1 MIGGAEAGGGTRID
15 VHEADSA
22 ALKIPTRKMEN
33 LIRRRTLILMSETV
47 LNSTNVSESLTDV
60 HRYKSVIVLSA

>member
-1 MIGGAEAGGGTRID
+1 MIGGAEAGAGTE

-33 LIRRRTLILMSETV
+33 FIRRRTLILMSETV
-47 LNSTNVSESLTDV
+47 FNSTNVSESSSDV